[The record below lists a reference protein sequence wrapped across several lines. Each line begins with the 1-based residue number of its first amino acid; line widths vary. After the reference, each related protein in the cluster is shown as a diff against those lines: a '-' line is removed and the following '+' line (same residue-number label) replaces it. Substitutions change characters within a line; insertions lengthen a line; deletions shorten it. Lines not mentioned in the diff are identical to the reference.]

1 MKLEQAAREVI
12 RQHSMECL
20 SDKTVDA
27 LREALAEQAEQEPV
41 AEALR
46 LSEEAIEYARQG
58 GKIGSGIY
66 GKALAA
72 IRSAKEPQI
81 TTPDVCGEV
90 CVRAKLCYGC
100 GKALDE
106 ANAKFTEQAEQEP
119 VAIDGLARACNLAG
133 IDYKDFLRIKAYLPI
148 AAPVRTKDL
157 TDDELNALWYG
168 NTKGGWIGLFRA
180 VIAADREKNK

>member
-1 MKLEQAAREVI
+1 MNKLNLAIDAARNDDMERVI
-12 RQHSMECL
+12 KLLE
-20 SDKTVDA
+20 
-27 LREALAEQAEQEPV
+27 EELAEPELNLNCKSVQKRLATVWGYVKAKQAEQEPV

-119 VAIDGLARACNLAG
+119 FDMNDHPPHRLCECRKCMEYSHHYQIAMP
-133 IDYKDFLRIKAYLPI
+133 LPPS
-148 AAPVRTKDL
+148 ANR
-157 TDDELNALWYG
+157 
-168 NTKGGWIGLFRA
+168 
-180 VIAADREKNK
+180 